1 MRRVLV
7 RLVLRNEH
15 VRKLDELHVVGEPR
29 LVPSRSRRSAHV
41 VQIKRVELLTEIFH
55 DPAQRTS
62 YQVGSGCGARI
73 RNTMCSYSY
82 QNFTVLLQ
90 QNSDHRLTL
99 AFARAR
105 SRSGAHSGE
114 YAQLRSSGMPSFLP
128 LISLKNQTQSFL
140 IK

>member
-1 MRRVLV
+1 M

-15 VRKLDELHVVGEPR
+15 VRKLDELHVVGETR
-29 LVPSRSRRSAHV
+29 LVPSRSLRSAHV

-62 YQVGSGCGARI
+62 YQVGSGSGAQI
-73 RNTMCSYSY
+73 QNTTCSYSY
-82 QNFTVLLQ
+82 QIFIVLLQ

-105 SRSGAHSGE
+105 SSSGAHSGE
-114 YAQLRSSGMPSFLP
+114 YAQLRSSGIPASKADDSASYLV
-128 LISLKNQTQSFL
+128 
-140 IK
+140 